1 MFLTMFY
8 VRQSG
13 ERRGH
18 TMAEKRF
25 SEETKV
31 RMPPALNEALDR
43 AVLARCTT
51 KSEYVRHAVLQ
62 QLKADGMPFAKPER
76 AS

>member
-1 MFLTMFY
+1 
-8 VRQSG
+8 
-13 ERRGH
+13 
-18 TMAEKRF
+18 MAEKRF

-43 AVLARCTT
+43 AVQARCTT
-51 KSEYVRHAVLQ
+51 KSDYVRTAILQ
-62 QLKADGMPFAKPER
+62 QLEADGMPFTAPKV